1 MEKCSEMHKQPWES
15 VWLINVM
22 ADEHYGIPRA
32 YVLSNGNLAVKGNV
46 MYLPIY
52 MLMFIQK
59 HPAVKKQIYHFDLSN
74 L

>member
-1 MEKCSEMHKQPWES
+1 MHKQPWKS

-59 HPAVKKQIYHFDLSN
+59 HPAVEKQIYHFDLSN

>member
-22 ADEHYGIPRA
+22 
-32 YVLSNGNLAVKGNV
+32 
-46 MYLPIY
+46 YLPIY

-59 HPAVKKQIYHFDLSN
+59 HPAVEKQIYHFDLSN

>member
-1 MEKCSEMHKQPWES
+1 
-15 VWLINVM
+15 M
-22 ADEHYGIPRA
+22 ADEHYDIPRA

-59 HPAVKKQIYHFDLSN
+59 YPAVEKQIYHFDLSN